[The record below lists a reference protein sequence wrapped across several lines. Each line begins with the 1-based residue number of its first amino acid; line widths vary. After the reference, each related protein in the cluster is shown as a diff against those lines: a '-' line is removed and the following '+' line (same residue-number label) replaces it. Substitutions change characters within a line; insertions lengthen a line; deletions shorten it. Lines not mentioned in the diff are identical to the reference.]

1 MKNLN
6 EDINRLR
13 QIMSYDR
20 SRSLLISES
29 QYSIEDSIELEEQE
43 ETMDIEEQS
52 TKLNPMVTDTD
63 LMGETGFWANFKGLF
78 NDDRG
83 GVKGVVD
90 ALDGFVSMDNLNT
103 VYNTLKALK
112 GKVAKDETQDPPVM
126 IPAIKRFAELYKADE
141 NGDDLISDVESVG
154 TMTLPA
160 TAETLKKKIINLIK
174 SGESEKV
181 SYQNDSNLEDMP
193 TVGTPGKGEE
203 PSKGKEPG
211 KESDIVEGCP
221 SIEDIKS
228 GKVLL
233 KVDGKD
239 SPFCKVVNNIQIKV
253 ITYLKQKGIE
263 ASLPKLAYG
272 HYGPLTASLVS
283 AYQNLAGLK
292 SDGVVGPKTIQSLGF

>member
-29 QYSIEDSIELEEQE
+29 QYSIEDSMEIEE

-52 TKLNPMVTDTD
+52 AKLNPMVTDTD

-103 VYNTLKALK
+103 VYKTLKSLK
-112 GKVAKDETQDPPVM
+112 GKVAKDETQDPPVL
-126 IPAIKRFAELYKADE
+126 ISAIARFVELYKADE
-141 NGDDLISDVESVG
+141 NGDDLISDVGSVG

-174 SGESEKV
+174 SGMTENV
-181 SYQNDSNLEDMP
+181 SQQSDSNLEKMP
-193 TVGTPGKGEE
+193 VVGNPGVDPTKGDN
-203 PSKGKEPG
+203 PG
-211 KESDIVEGCP
+211 KESDVVEGCP

-239 SPFCKVVNNIQIKV
+239 SPYCKVIHNIQVKV
-253 ITYLKQKGIE
+253 IAYLKEKGIQ

-272 HYGPLTASLVS
+272 HYGPLTGSLVS
-283 AYQNLAGLK
+283 AYQNLSGLK
-292 SDGVVGPKTIQSLGF
+292 SDGIVGPKTIESLGF